1 MYTKVYLCVCIKMCI
16 VDEKLSSQSKE
27 RNGKFY
33 SGQTEDYNPVI
44 ASEKALKTVLP
55 IKGQSTVV

>member
-33 SGQTEDYNPVI
+33 SGQNQG
-44 ASEKALKTVLP
+44 L
-55 IKGQSTVV
+55 